1 MKTKIIAT
9 AALIGLTYTAAADD
23 KALREKANALF
34 KPIPTTIPEAIT
46 DNKITPEKIELGKF
60 LYFEPRLSKAV
71 F

>member
-34 KPIPTTIPEAIT
+34 KSIPTTIPEAIT